1 MSPPKPW
8 RLLAREEKFAVPGR
22 MKIAVDRVELPDGR
36 VIDDYWRIELIDH
49 VVIVATTADGALI
62 CERQYK
68 HGAGRVGLTLPAG
81 HIDPDEPPL
90 AAAQRELL
98 EETGYGGGEWRSLGD
113 CVVSATQYASRA
125 FFFQAKGV
133 APRQPPASGD
143 LEEMEIVLLDRRA
156 IATAIAA
163 NEFIVAGDLAALMLA
178 HSLR

>member
-1 MSPPKPW
+1 MTSLGPW

-36 VIDDYWRIELIDH
+36 VIDDYWRVELFDH
-49 VVIVATTADGALI
+49 VVIVATTPDGKLI

-81 HIDPDEPPL
+81 HIDGAEPPL
-90 AAAQRELL
+90 QAAQRELL

-125 FFFQAKGV
+125 YFFRATDVTLK
-133 APRQPPASGD
+133 QPPASGD
-143 LEEMEIVLLDRRA
+143 LEEMEITLLTPDEVRA
-156 IATAIAA
+156 AFKGG
-163 NEFIVAGDLAALMLA
+163 EFIVAGDLAALLLA
-178 HSLR
+178 RE